1 MSESRYPT
9 ITEAGPVHD
18 QREIDAVVAVLQAP
32 GRLAIGPEVAEFERR
47 GAELLA
53 KQHAVM
59 VNSGTSALWL
69 AVDLLGCEPGDEV
82 ITSPVTFSSDIAPLV
97 AKGIVPAFVDV
108 EPDTLQIDVTQ
119 IEAMIGPR
127 TKAILAPNLVG
138 NCPDWDA
145 IRAIADAHGLLVVE
159 DSCDVLDSYLRGTR
173 TGTRSDIS
181 VTSFARGH
189 SITAASNG
197 GMIAVD
203 DPEWFDQTL
212 VRRRWGRH
220 SERYLFGSKQGTS
233 HADGDRFGTLADGTP
248 YDMVFLFE
256 DTGYNFEPSEIGAA
270 YGNVQLDRLA
280 EFNERR
286 RQNFARLDEVLALHE
301 DAVVR
306 ARTTPEVD
314 TTWMRFPFLL
324 QDGQDRTAMQ
334 EFLLERGIPS
344 RMVWTGNILRQ
355 PGFAHIAHRAPD
367 AGLPQADRVM
377 DRGLTLPSHHGLSS
391 DAVGHIAESLS
402 EYLHS
407 VG

>member
-1 MSESRYPT
+1 MGRFEYPEYLAEGLLDHLIARVGTGHERRIMSEPRYPT

-18 QREIDAVVAVLQAP
+18 QREIDAVVEVLQAP

-82 ITSPVTFSSDIAPLV
+82 ITSPLTFSSDIAPLV
-97 AKGIVPAFVDV
+97 AQRDRPRVRRRRARHVADRRDQDRGDDRAAHQGDPHA
-108 EPDTLQIDVTQ
+108 EPRGQL
-119 IEAMIGPR
+119 PR
-127 TKAILAPNLVG
+127 LGRHPRRSPI
-138 NCPDWDA
+138 
-145 IRAIADAHGLLVVE
+145 AHGLLVVE

-189 SITAASNG
+189 SMTAASNG

-212 VRRRWGRH
+212 VRRRWGRR
-220 SERYLFGSKQGTS
+220 SETYLFGSKQG
-233 HADGDRFGTLADGTP
+233 DDDRFGTLADGTP
-248 YDMVFLFE
+248 YDLVFVF
-256 DTGYNFEPSEIGAA
+256 DDMGYNFEPSEIGAA
-270 YGNVQLDRLA
+270 YGLVQLDRLA

-301 DAVVR
+301 DKVVR

-324 QDGQDRTAMQ
+324 QRRRRPHRHAGVPPRAGHPDAHGVDGQH
-334 EFLLERGIPS
+334 P
-344 RMVWTGNILRQ
+344 
-355 PGFAHIAHRAPD
+355 AP
-367 AGLPQADRVM
+367 AGLRRHRPPRAR
-377 DRGLTLPSHHGLSS
+377 RRACPTPTG
-391 DAVGHIAESLS
+391 
-402 EYLHS
+402 
-407 VG
+407 

>member
-1 MSESRYPT
+1 MNERHPEV
-9 ITEAGPVHD
+9 TEAGPVHD
-18 QREIDAVVAVLQAP
+18 QREIDAVVRVLQSP
-32 GRLAIGPEVAEFERR
+32 GRLEIGPEVAEFERR

-82 ITSPVTFSSDIAPLV
+82 ITSPLTFSSDVAPLV
-97 AKGIVPAFVDV
+97 RNGIVPAFVDV
-108 EPDTLQIDVTQ
+108 EADTLQIDVSK

-127 TKAILAPNLVG
+127 TRAILTPNLVG

-145 IRAIADAHGLLVVE
+145 IRAIADRHGLLVVE
-159 DSCDVLDSYLRGTR
+159 DSCDVLDSYLNGTR
-173 TGTRSDIS
+173 TGTRSHIS

-212 VRRRWGRH
+212 VRRRWGRLG
-220 SERYLFGSKQGTS
+220 ERYIFGTKQG
-233 HADGDRFGTLADGTP
+233 HDDRFGHLADGTP
-248 YDMVFLFE
+248 YDMVFVFE
-256 DTGYNFEPSEIGAA
+256 EMGYNFEPSEIGAA
-270 YGNVQLDRLA
+270 YGNVQLDRLV
-280 EFNERR
+280 EFNQRR
-286 RQNFARLDEVLALHE
+286 RDNFARLDEALAQHE
-301 DAVVR
+301 DKVER
-306 ARTTPEVD
+306 ARTTPGVD

-324 QDGQDRTAMQ
+324 REGIDRSAMQ

-355 PGFAHIAHRAPD
+355 PGFAGIAHRAPD
-367 AGLPQADRVM
+367 GGLPNADRVM
-377 DRGLTLPSHHGLSS
+377 DHGLSLPSHHGLSS
-391 DAVGHIAESLS
+391 DAVGHIAQSLTDF
-402 EYLHS
+402 LHG